1 MPKVS
6 IPIEEKQNTSILTC
20 NILYSGSFTKSK
32 KFAYYIRSIRKD
44 LHIFNKIIKN
54 TDINI
59 KKFKEDANI
68 DAKNLPN
75 AFSIKNTLDLKK
87 SRLYNN
93 DYKNVPDKVFIKM
106 LDTMNLLPVTALE
119 NFIKDNLFQLFAF
132 YQEDIK
138 YVSKKLNIN
147 KKNALKK
154 DNYSI
159 INENK
164 IMSFIEETF
173 SNNKSFDFL
182 IVLPLLNIAIDFN
195 EIENHNL
202 NKIKTAKKYSL
213 DKVFD
218 INKVNDFLKNDC
230 PNSLNLIKNYIH
242 IYNQINNNK
251 NIENYD
257 HFINTFFDSITLE
270 HLSICTLEEDIMKVE
285 SISEDDYLSFKNN
298 YKENTLSIKKELIKK
313 EYSNIS
319 LSESNYIL
327 YLYNQIIYN
336 LIIFMIF
343 KNNIIKKNNS
353 FKKLNKT
360 EIKNIIIEINSEY
373 DLNLISTKTTDSK
386 HSSIINFKFNHLKND
401 YDLNQLELLYIDSL
415 KKINYTKEKLKKL
428 LDIIEKIDR
437 KFAFNIFTLS
447 KDKLSKL
454 HGFLHKLDFNTQY
467 TEFLKTDINNALKS
481 IFEISYYLEIDGN
494 DKTLSIINNT
504 VKYKD
509 ISLVIESLD
518 KLSNSI
524 KNKYDKLT
532 NKLTKELNQYN
543 TKIDKYNKSIDIIK
557 LNQKN
562 CILPNILE
570 PIDKS
575 IKINDI
581 SKIIDNS
588 NDYFRDINKNFIND
602 NKINFTNI
610 NLSNFDNLIDIS
622 SKIETLNKSKKN
634 TNNENQK
641 IKEESNSKINELT
654 NKKNYS
660 SNLLNFLHQNK
671 ITNSSYKL
679 LSIYT
684 SFKNDMNKINSKE
697 FMNEILTMNFK
708 NNESIYILNK
718 ILKLLL
724 ERQLYKSNDALFI
737 LICIKIYS
745 INKDKFLNNEIDT
758 LIEMHSSGNFNLLNN
773 LTKIKN
779 ILLGSKKLE
788 IKKNRSDINQYT
800 QDIELIF
807 KINKQNI
814 SNTENTFIERTYYKT
829 IKDHIK
835 AMINYIYQNHYKK
848 ILNNS
853 ENDKVHI
860 LKSELEYFKNKFSS
874 EDIWIKAT
882 SQSLSSFKNLETNIK
897 QRLNDDFM
905 IWRDSFIN
913 YISTLI
919 QSFAKY
925 DNFIFKESTD
935 NVLYDNCL
943 KFNESNLL
951 NTLNELNIENYDKN
965 DFLNDLAKNKTMI
978 LYNFELID
986 LLYSN
991 RSKELTF
998 DIICETFYKQ
1008 LLEEDNGIY
1017 TFDDYNSKEILSSH
1031 ITDTY
1036 KNNLD
1041 TSIINEYKNKIK
1053 YEKDSLTDLKN
1064 IFTNENHLKEYES
1077 YINSCRFKSSRE
1089 LYKKIRHK
1097 QTTDDENDKKILAEM
1112 SENIKKEK
1120 ANWEQKINNDHSN
1133 LSLQEKLK
1141 YSKYL
1146 SKIEPWISY
1155 IDNFLKIKNLEQI
1168 IYAEKLFDKIKDLS
1182 LYDLKLFNENPDD
1195 TLVDLKNVNIIA
1207 DRTNLKKIQE
1217 NIDQYPYLDMVKTT
1231 DLIHSYHSMLTSS
1244 GALFKLDKP
1253 AKEKDIKK
1261 FKNFIYEF
1269 CLYFNLITLKKKEK
1283 GDFENNESGCFLLK
1297 IDELNIP
1304 FVKTRFYDRLSNITK
1319 KEVIIVTIHQSQA
1332 NKNNINALTGLL
1344 YDKLKSLK
1352 MVEYDQYDLFDLIII
1367 ETNYHN
1373 NNSKISKINKTREF
1387 NNVLLLNNNSIAKL
1401 LKTKRKEDDIHL
1413 LIHKLISN
1421 YNIVE
1426 INPFRS
1432 NSEVS
1437 KDNGIFIGRNIII
1450 NELLKPN
1457 NYNLYGGRRIGK
1469 SSICIELENILKIK
1483 GTVVYRETVQHVIGS
1498 HKDIK
1503 FNEGFN
1509 WAKRWYEKIGVD
1521 LSNTENFVDLY
1532 NKVNDFLLINK
1543 NNSYCI
1549 ILDEFDQFINE
1560 CDEFYKLNNFEPN
1573 YHILNHMRDL
1583 HKNCGNIRFI
1593 LSGFMTLY
1601 NYINENTNVNLE
1613 FSKNPFVALGES
1625 RRLDLFNEDEARDLI
1640 TTGLNEYLNLEF
1652 EDEYLIGDIVNKSG
1666 KHPAFIQNFCSKLVN
1681 EISPEI
1687 TPNNRMITRN
1697 SVEQIFDSRSTDSFS
1712 KFVDEKTTLNIGV
1725 VGRSIVATMALH
1737 GDSTSAYSEDDIF
1750 NNLLSYINEINNVK
1764 IDLNQT
1770 IKKHLKQITEIMY
1783 VTGII
1788 DKKSD
1793 KSNSN
1798 LTVISFVNKF
1808 WAEIKLVQY
1817 NQDDGKNEKFISDM
1831 EDAYKNE
1838 REGLKVLFNL

>member
-6 IPIEEKQNTSILTC
+6 IPIEEEQNTSILTC

-32 KFAYYIRSIRKD
+32 KFAYYIRNIRRD

-54 TDINI
+54 TNINI

-75 AFSIKNTLDLKK
+75 AFSIKNTLDLGK

-93 DYKNVPDKVFIKM
+93 NYKNVPDKVFIKM

-119 NFIKDNLFQLFAF
+119 NFIKDNLIQLFDF
-132 YQEDIK
+132 YQVDIK

-154 DNYSI
+154 GNYSI
-159 INENK
+159 ISENK

-173 SNNKSFDFL
+173 SNNKNFDFL
-182 IVLPLLNIAIDFN
+182 IVLPLLNVAIDFN

-202 NKIKTAKKYSL
+202 NKIKTAQEYSL

-230 PNSLNLIKNYIH
+230 RNSLNLIKNYFL
-242 IYNQINNNK
+242 IYNQIKNNK
-251 NIENYD
+251 NVENYGI
-257 HFINTFFDSITLE
+257 FIKIFFDSITFE
-270 HLSICTLEEDIMKVE
+270 HLSICTLEENINKPE
-285 SISEDDYLSFKNN
+285 CISIGDYQSFKKN
-298 YKENTLSIKKELIKK
+298 YKENILAIKTELIKK
-313 EYSNIS
+313 EFSNIS
-319 LSESNYIL
+319 FTESNYIL
-327 YLYNQIIYN
+327 YLYNKIIYD

-343 KNNIIKKNNS
+343 KKNILKKNNS
-353 FKKLNKT
+353 LKKLNKT
-360 EIKNIIIEINSEY
+360 EIKNIIIEINTEY
-373 DLNLISTKTTDSK
+373 DLSLNSIKNIDTK
-386 HSSIINFKFNHLKND
+386 HSSIINFKYNHLNSD

-415 KKINYTKEKLKKL
+415 KKINYIKEKLKKL
-428 LDIIEKIDR
+428 LDIAVKIDR
-437 KFAFNIFTLS
+437 KFSFDIFTLS
-447 KDKLSKL
+447 SDKLSKL
-454 HGFLHKLDFNTQY
+454 HGFLHMLDFNTQY
-467 TEFLKTDINNALKS
+467 TEFLKTDINNALNS
-481 IFEISYYLEIDGN
+481 IFEISYYLEVDGS
-494 DKTLSIINNT
+494 DKTISIINNT
-504 VKYKD
+504 VEYMD
-509 ISLVIESLD
+509 ISLLIESLD

-524 KNKYDKLT
+524 KNKYDKLSS
-532 NKLTKELNQYN
+532 KLSNELNEYN
-543 TKIDKYNKSIDIIK
+543 TVINKYNKSIDVIK

-562 CILPNILE
+562 CILPNILV

-581 SKIIDNS
+581 SKIIGNS

-610 NLSNFDNLIDIS
+610 NLSIFDNLLDVS
-622 SKIETLNKSKKN
+622 SKLETLNKSNKYI
-634 TNNENQK
+634 NNENQE
-641 IKEESNSKINELT
+641 IKEESDLKTNDIT

-660 SNLLNFLHQNK
+660 SNLLNFLNQNK

-684 SFKNDMNKINSKE
+684 SFKKDMNKINSNE
-697 FMNEILTMNFK
+697 FMKEILTINFK
-708 NNESIYILNK
+708 NNESVYILNK

-737 LICIKIYS
+737 LICIKIFS
-745 INKDKFLNNEIDT
+745 INKDKFLSNEIDT
-758 LIEMHSSGNFNLLNN
+758 LIEMHSSGNYNLLNN

-779 ILLGSKKLE
+779 ILLSSKKLE
-788 IKKNRSDINQYT
+788 IKKNRNDINQYT

-807 KINKQNI
+807 KINKQDI

-835 AMINYIYQNHYKK
+835 AMLDYIYQNHYKK

-853 ENDKVHI
+853 EKDKVHI

-882 SQSLSSFKNLETNIK
+882 NQSLSSFKNLKTNIK

-905 IWRDSFIN
+905 IWKDCFIN

-943 KFNESNLL
+943 KFNQSNLL

-978 LYNFELID
+978 LYNYELID

-991 RSKELTF
+991 RSNELTF

-1008 LLEEDNGIY
+1008 LLEEDNATNI
-1017 TFDDYNSKEILSSH
+1017 FDDYNSKEILSSN
-1031 ITDTY
+1031 IIDTY

-1053 YEKDSLTDLKN
+1053 YKKDSLTDLKN

-1077 YINSCRFKSSRE
+1077 YINSCRFKASHE

-1097 QTTDDENDKKILAEM
+1097 QTTDDENDKKVLSEI

-1120 ANWEQKINNDHSN
+1120 ANWEQSIDNDLSN
-1133 LSLQEKLK
+1133 LSFKEKIE
-1141 YSKYL
+1141 YNKYL
-1146 SKIEPWISY
+1146 SKIGPWISY
-1155 IDNFLKIKNLEQI
+1155 IDDFLKIKNLEQI

-1182 LYDLKLFNENPDD
+1182 LNDLKLFNENPDD

-1207 DRTNLKKIQE
+1207 GRTNLKKIQE
-1217 NIDQYPYLDMVKTT
+1217 NINEYPYLDFVKTT
-1231 DLIHSYHSMLTSS
+1231 DLILSYNSMLSSS
-1244 GALFKLDKP
+1244 GALFKFDKP

-1261 FKNFIYEF
+1261 FENFIYEF

-1283 GDFENNESGCFLLK
+1283 GGFENNESGCFLLK

-1304 FVKTRFYDRLSNITK
+1304 FIRTRFYDRLSNITK
-1319 KEVIIVTIHQSQA
+1319 KEVIIATIHQSQA
-1332 NKNNINALTGLL
+1332 KKNNLNALTGLL
-1344 YDKLKSLK
+1344 HDKLVSLG
-1352 MVEYDQYDLFDLIII
+1352 MVKNNQYDLFDLIII
-1367 ETNYHN
+1367 ETNNDNY
-1373 NNSKISKINKTREF
+1373 NSKISNINKTREF
-1387 NNVLLLNNNSIAKL
+1387 NNVLILNNNSIAKL
-1401 LKTKRKEDDIHL
+1401 LKTTKKEDDIHL

-1421 YNIVE
+1421 YNIIQ

-1437 KDNGIFIGRNIII
+1437 KNNGIFIGRDIII

-1483 GTVVYRETVQHVIGS
+1483 GIAVYRETVQHVIGS
-1498 HKDIK
+1498 HTDIN

-1532 NKVNDFLLINK
+1532 NKVNDFLSINK

-1560 CDEFYKLNNFEPN
+1560 CDEFYKLHNFEPN

-1625 RRLDLFNEDEARDLI
+1625 RRLDLFNEDQA
-1640 TTGLNEYLNLEF
+1640 
-1652 EDEYLIGDIVNKSG
+1652 
-1666 KHPAFIQNFCSKLVN
+1666 
-1681 EISPEI
+1681 
-1687 TPNNRMITRN
+1687 
-1697 SVEQIFDSRSTDSFS
+1697 
-1712 KFVDEKTTLNIGV
+1712 
-1725 VGRSIVATMALH
+1725 
-1737 GDSTSAYSEDDIF
+1737 
-1750 NNLLSYINEINNVK
+1750 
-1764 IDLNQT
+1764 
-1770 IKKHLKQITEIMY
+1770 
-1783 VTGII
+1783 
-1788 DKKSD
+1788 
-1793 KSNSN
+1793 
-1798 LTVISFVNKF
+1798 
-1808 WAEIKLVQY
+1808 
-1817 NQDDGKNEKFISDM
+1817 
-1831 EDAYKNE
+1831 
-1838 REGLKVLFNL
+1838 